1 MNLPYDDDAWLTSM
15 ATLERFSGRDY
26 VSVDAYYYKL
36 LSYNL
41 LRSNAYRY
49 KTLDKH
55 KPVVAPLM
63 YGEFYSD
70 QSSIGSY
77 FKTELGSASIYRQD
91 GYETQRLTAINS
103 WVLPMTSAFGE
114 KYRFVAS
121 VKSDA
126 YYVNKY
132 EYTLQNRYNGA
143 TGRVFPQ
150 AGIEWRLP
158 FVRATDGSRH
168 IIEPVVVG
176 VLAPKG
182 GNKAHKI
189 PNEDSEDVYFDDTN
203 VLDLD
208 RYAGYDRNDTGS
220 RISYGMRWNSYGDI
234 FGRTSAFLAQ
244 TYEYDSHSDFL
255 SAL

>member
-1 MNLPYDDDAWLTSM
+1 
-15 ATLERFSGRDY
+15 
-26 VSVDAYYYKL
+26 
-36 LSYNL
+36 
-41 LRSNAYRY
+41 
-49 KTLDKH
+49 
-55 KPVVAPLM
+55 
-63 YGEFYSD
+63 
-70 QSSIGSY
+70 
-77 FKTELGSASIYRQD
+77 
-91 GYETQRLTAINS
+91 
-103 WVLPMTSAFGE
+103 MTSAFGE

-132 EYTLQNRYNGA
+132 EYKQNNRYNGA

-150 AGIEWRLP
+150 AGVEWRLP
-158 FVRATDGSRH
+158 FVRATDDSRQ

-176 VLAPKG
+176 VLAPEG
-182 GNKAHKI
+182 GNKANKI

-220 RISYGMRWNSYGDI
+220 RVSYGMRWSSYGDI

-244 TYEYDSHSDFL
+244 TYEYNKQTYPSTAWD
-255 SAL
+255 